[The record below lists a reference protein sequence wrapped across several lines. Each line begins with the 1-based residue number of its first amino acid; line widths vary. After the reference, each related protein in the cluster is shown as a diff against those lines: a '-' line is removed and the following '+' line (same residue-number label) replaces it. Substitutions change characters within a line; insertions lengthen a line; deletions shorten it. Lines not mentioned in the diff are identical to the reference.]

1 MYVVFNQKNQI
12 PPRGAE
18 PLLRW
23 DDRIKVHENRDSNFS
38 LAELM
43 PLKCKAA
50 LSILGSVSCRAWLAA
65 MMGVLLSLKPSA
77 CRDLPVSRPNIV
89 LLMADDLGIGD
100 LGCYGN
106 TTLRQGVHNALPGA
120 PGADPADDVS
130 SLWYGQ
136 SKHWQHSR
144 SLYTNQPF
152 LLPTPAPTPAQIHA
166 TYDESFCS

>member
-1 MYVVFNQKNQI
+1 MLKSPNTLPRMYVVFNQKNQI

-130 SLWYGQ
+130 SL
-136 SKHWQHSR
+136 
-144 SLYTNQPF
+144 
-152 LLPTPAPTPAQIHA
+152 
-166 TYDESFCS
+166 